1 VADLGEL
8 RIPAAMRATAERVIE
23 LTDQVCSDLLDEE
36 YAGLARHVV
45 AKLARKRPSPLL
57 GGRAA
62 TWAGGAV
69 WALGQ
74 VNFLFDR
81 STEPYVA
88 QDDLAGAFGL
98 SKSTLGQ
105 KGKNVRDM
113 LKMTWGTPEF
123 LRAEMIDSNPMIWF
137 IEVNRMPFDA
147 RELPV
152 EIQVEAYLKG
162 IIPYIPDLGR
172 DGTAVLTASPS

>member
-1 VADLGEL
+1 
-8 RIPAAMRATAERVIE
+8 MRATAEQVIG
-23 LTDQVCSDLLDEE
+23 LTDQVCADLLDEE
-36 YAGLARHVV
+36 YAALARHVV

-57 GGRAA
+57 AGRAA

-81 STEPYVA
+81 STGLYVA
-88 QDDLAGAFGL
+88 PDDLAGAFGL

-105 KGKNVRDM
+105 KGKQVRDT
-113 LKMTWGTPEF
+113 LKMTWATPEF
-123 LRAEMIDSNPMIWF
+123 LRAEMVDANPMIWF
-137 IEVNRMPFDA
+137 IEVNGLLYDA

-152 EIQVEAYLKG
+152 EIQAEAYRQG
-162 IIPYIPDLGR
+162 VIPYIPDLGH
-172 DGTAVLTASPS
+172 DGTAAAMAVLRS